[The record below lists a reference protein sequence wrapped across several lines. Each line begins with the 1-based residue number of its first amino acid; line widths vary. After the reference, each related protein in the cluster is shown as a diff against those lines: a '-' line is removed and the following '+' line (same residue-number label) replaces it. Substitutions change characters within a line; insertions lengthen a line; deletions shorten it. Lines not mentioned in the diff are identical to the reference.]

1 MHEEIM
7 MEGEYLEKHVLQEY
21 SDALARV
28 KLIRKSIESL
38 AEKIKQITT
47 GDFYV
52 SDSVTRGKK
61 GKKSLGTVTIKG
73 IPYPEYFRKKETLR
87 KRWIHLEK
95 EEMELLELTS
105 MVEEYIFQIQDI
117 EIRNIMSLYYIDDLN
132 WLQVAHRMNEMYEK
146 KRTYTESSCRRKHD
160 RFLEKN

>member
-132 WLQVAHRMNEMYEK
+132 WLQVAHRMNEINQK
-146 KRTYTESSCRRKHD
+146 NSTNTQTSCTTKNH
-160 RFLEKN
+160 RFL

>member
-73 IPYPEYFRKKETLR
+73 IPYPEYFRKKDYKNRLMLYSR
-87 KRWIHLEK
+87 ADI
-95 EEMELLELTS
+95 S
-105 MVEEYIFQIQDI
+105 EYFAKTPK
-117 EIRNIMSLYYIDDLN
+117 SL
-132 WLQVAHRMNEMYEK
+132 K
-146 KRTYTESSCRRKHD
+146 
-160 RFLEKN
+160 